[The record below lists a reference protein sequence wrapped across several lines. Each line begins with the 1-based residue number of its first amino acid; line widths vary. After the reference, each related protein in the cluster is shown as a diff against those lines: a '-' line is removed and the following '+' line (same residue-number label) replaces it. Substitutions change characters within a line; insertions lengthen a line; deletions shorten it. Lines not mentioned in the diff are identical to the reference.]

1 MPSSDS
7 KSATTL
13 IRRSLSSYHSFQM
26 VSSRWEVPRLKAS
39 FVYPVTVTSF
49 PS

>member
-1 MPSSDS
+1 MLSSDS
-7 KSATTL
+7 RSATTL
-13 IRRSLSSYHSFQM
+13 IRRFLSSYRSFRT

-39 FVYPVTVTSF
+39 FVYPVTETSF